1 MLHRIYGCGFSLSRL
16 LLNLIYVF
24 GIAFTLST
32 CILTLASGMKTEALC
47 DTAILLCLAFYLG
60 GKVILYIFICERLRA
75 IRQCIVDR
83 CADLLWQRC
92 FWAVLIIFGQIAI
105 VCFFYP
111 IDTVHLGSCTIG
123 VPIWLTIPILVFD
136 VGCNLTISMIFYVQ
150 SRKVFQGVVEAIISP
165 NVRRYF
171 YITRNDDGTWRLG
184 KTLTEFPDI
193 NAPDAQMAFIIR
205 KTLVVSIAILFSTI
219 TNLVL
224 LLYYNGNE
232 HGWMC
237 FLMCKYL

>member
-1 MLHRIYGCGFSLSRL
+1 MWPSGNLRSSLFS
-16 LLNLIYVF
+16 N
-24 GIAFTLST
+24 
-32 CILTLASGMKTEALC
+32 
-47 DTAILLCLAFYLG
+47 
-60 GKVILYIFICERLRA
+60 
-75 IRQCIVDR
+75 
-83 CADLLWQRC
+83 
-92 FWAVLIIFGQIAI
+92 
-105 VCFFYP
+105 
-111 IDTVHLGSCTIG
+111 IDCSVHTS
-123 VPIWLTIPILVFD
+123 
-136 VGCNLTISMIFYVQ
+136 
-150 SRKVFQGVVEAIISP
+150 

-237 FLMCKYL
+237 FLMCE